1 MKKDKKLPAI
11 IYAGCGFSLLLVILV
26 GVTSLYFSERQKQKE
41 YRVEHTYQVLE
52 KVHTVYHHLFEMGMD
67 RQRFR
72 STGENSFFQSYNNHS
87 DSLLNDLS
95 LLQGLVVD
103 NRGQFLRTIVLKQ
116 RISDLLMFWA
126 GDHANLKDY
135 DATSRVRFTL
145 TEKEKLD
152 KISLE
157 IASMSDV
164 ERGLLKRLGNSNIV
178 LRQWVEFTI
187 TAGILLILILV
198 CFLIYFILQ
207 ELKNRINAYEKEK
220 EMNQLKSN
228 FISLASHEFRT
239 PLSSIL
245 LSTSLIDKYISVHD
259 SANASKHS
267 QKIKTTV
274 GNMNS
279 ILEDFLSLEKL
290 NAGKI
295 NPVFRHFDL
304 VDLCEEITEEMQH
317 IAKPGQ
323 TLSFEHVGTEKT
335 VNLDRNLV
343 RNAIVNLVANSVK
356 YAGESAAIILK
367 VDISADHVAISITD
381 NGVGIAENEQKELF
395 TPFYRI
401 NNTGNIPGTG
411 LGLSIVSRY
420 VNLMKGKLSFSSVP
434 NKKTCFEMSFSL
446 AS

>member
-1 MKKDKKLPAI
+1 MKKDKKLPSI

-41 YRVEHTYQVLE
+41 YWVEHTYQVLE

-67 RQRFR
+67 KQRFR
-72 STGENSFFQSYNNHS
+72 STGVNSFFKSYNNQR

-103 NRGQFLRTIVLKQ
+103 NHEQFLRTTELKG
-116 RISDLLMFWA
+116 RVNNLLMFWM
-126 GDHANLKDY
+126 DDNVDLKNFDS
-135 DATSRVRFTL
+135 TSFL
-145 TEKEKLD
+145 WLIPTEKEKMD
-152 KISLE
+152 NIRLE
-157 IASMSDV
+157 IAAISNI
-164 ERGLLKRLGNSNIV
+164 ERGLLKQRENGNRL
-178 LRQWVEFTI
+178 LRQRTEFAI
-187 TAGILLILILV
+187 LAGTLLILILV
-198 CFLIYFILQ
+198 CVLIYFILK

-245 LSTSLIDKYISVHD
+245 LSTSLIDKYIIAHD
-259 SANASKHS
+259 TANAAKHS

-274 GNMNS
+274 GNMNH

-290 NAGKI
+290 NAGKV
-295 NPVFRHFDL
+295 NPVFRQFDL
-304 VDLCEEITEEMQH
+304 VDLCKEITEEMEH

-323 TLSFEHVGTEKT
+323 TLNFEHTGTEKI
-335 VNLDRNLV
+335 VNLDKNLV
-343 RNAIVNLVANSVK
+343 RNAIINLVANSVK
-356 YAGESAAIILK
+356 YAGDSAAIILK
-367 VDISADHVAISITD
+367 VDISAGHAAITIKD
-381 NGVGIAENEQKELF
+381 NGVGIAENEQQDLF

-411 LGLSIVSRY
+411 LGLSIVLSY
-420 VNLMKGKLSFSSVP
+420 VNLMKGNVSFSSIP
-434 NKKTCFEMSFSL
+434 FKETCFTMSFPLKS
-446 AS
+446 